1 MITFN
6 SEKYIGHAIQS
17 VLDQTYTNL
26 ELIIVDDGSTDNTFT
41 VINGFQD
48 SRITLIN
55 NNNNR
60 GIPFSRN
67 KALEASNG
75 QYIAVLDADDISLNI
90 RIHEQVKF
98 LENNP
103 SFGLVGG
110 LCEIIDKNGNNM
122 NIYQGKIMTPE
133 ESMVHLLFKNCFTH
147 STIMYKKDVIKVYGF
162 NNEFDVCE
170 DYDLIV
176 NVAQKNKVQNLN
188 KVVSQYR
195 IHKNNISK
203 TNRHIDYN
211 NKKIIFSQLSKM
223 GLSISNYD
231 YRIHKE
237 LTKKKVHY
245 DYNLLISSL
254 KWLDKLYRANKRK
267 EIFPKKEFYK
277 KVSGYWFNLIN
288 NPLTFSP
295 RLLIPYFQ
303 SKILWDSNR
312 KPLEHIKFVVKC
324 ILFWKI
330 DIVEG

>member
-1 MITFN
+1 MIAFN

-17 VLDQTYTNL
+17 ILDQTYTNL
-26 ELIIVDDGSTDNTFT
+26 ELIIVDDGSTDNTFR
-41 VINGFQD
+41 VINSFQD
-48 SRITLIN
+48 SRISLIM

-67 KALEASNG
+67 KALKASSG
-75 QYIAVLDADDISLNI
+75 EYIAVLDADDISLNI

-98 LENNP
+98 LKNNP

-110 LCEIIDKNGNNM
+110 LSEVIDNNGKNM
-122 NIYQGKIMTPE
+122 NIYQGKIISPE
-133 ESMVHLLFKNCFTH
+133 ESMVHLLFRNCFIH

-223 GLSISNYD
+223 GLSVNNYD
-231 YRIHKE
+231 YKIHKG
-237 LTKKKVHY
+237 LTKKKIHH
-245 DYNLLISSL
+245 DNNLLISSL

-277 KVSGYWFNLIN
+277 KVSGYWFNFIN

-312 KPLEHIKFVVKC
+312 GPLEHIKFVVKC